1 LDIFQAR
8 NLETSTPIFSEDVS
22 MSFLRSLRRCVWAS
36 AAASALLLS
45 VGANA
50 AVYGP
55 EIGTG
60 ANDFVDVAA
69 KIKVGYYDPDTGQL
83 IITGKTDSKPTT
95 EAGAFSDLF
104 GYSDV
109 EFWDKR
115 DSSSGLGEKGAV
127 QLDVGSRSAGVS
139 VTVDVNGTGNTFTPG
154 VNYRGNWYVDDSSDL
169 ETGNILGFAIKT
181 GNNTAFI
188 DLGGPSAITLSDLV
202 VFNTVGYYFEQVAEA
217 LFNVNNGELEY
228 AQKVGKNYLTFVE
241 TYTELS
247 AFTDRFMSVYFNGGN
262 DQGFSHLTVFGA
274 GTITTVP
281 VPAALPLAAAGLG
294 VFALLGWRKR
304 RHAA

>member
-1 LDIFQAR
+1 
-8 NLETSTPIFSEDVS
+8 
-22 MSFLRSLRRCVWAS
+22 M
-36 AAASALLLS
+36 LLS

-50 AVYGP
+50 AILGP

-83 IITGKTDSKPTT
+83 IITGKTDNSPST
-95 EAGAFSDLF
+95 EAGAFSELF

-115 DSSSGLGEKGAV
+115 DSSSGLGENGAV
-127 QLDVGSRSAGVS
+127 QLDVGSRSAGIS
-139 VTVDVNGTGNTFTPG
+139 VTVAVNGTGNTFTPG
-154 VNYRGNWYVDDSSDL
+154 ANYRGNWYVDGSTDL
-169 ETGNILGFAIKT
+169 DAGKILGFAIKT

-217 LFNVNNGELEY
+217 LFNVNDGELEY
-228 AQKVGKNYLTFVE
+228 TQKIGKNYQTFVE
-241 TYTELS
+241 NYAELS
-247 AFTDRFMSVYFNGGN
+247 AFTDKFMSVYFNGGN
-262 DQGFSHLTVFGA
+262 DQGFSHLTVFGTNA
-274 GTITTVP
+274 VTTVP

-294 VFALLGWRKR
+294 IFGMLGWRKR